1 MKKLFL
7 FFIITLTVVTAK
19 AQYLSI
25 GNLKYYITD
34 DYGYTVECVGLSS
47 AGESAN
53 PTEID
58 LPGKINYGGSTYT
71 VTDVKDY
78 AFSGNTRITVLKVCH
93 GVTSIGYR
101 AFSGCTSL
109 KYVYLPSSVTLLDN
123 YSFANTSSMMQFNY
137 ASQSV
142 PTFYSGTFS
151 GMRSASL
158 VVSTFEAK
166 TAFSSNSTFSSAFSS
181 INANGRGAYDFT
193 SGSGCYVVIG
203 SNTCMLVG
211 LLSNTPSIPVSAT
224 NNDNYT
230 YGGLT
235 SPEYYKVT
243 VAAPRLA
250 ELSEKQ
256 SSLTSFTW
264 LGSEA
269 KKIGISAF
277 QGCTALTTVKVSA
290 DTLDNYAFYNCPAI
304 TTLQLYETGS
314 EYNGVKR
321 INSMAFAYDHGLV
334 NVYIPSS
341 VIYMAEGG
349 NMPFYMCNNLEK
361 YTVSSS
367 NQYYASSGY
376 SNLYNKSLTKL
387 IHMPRNGGG
396 TNYSYFLSGYQMEQ
410 PSTLTEIGDYACYY
424 HNKLQQVVLNY
435 GVKTIGNNAFAN
447 CDKLTYMLIPSSVTN
462 YKTNSFYGLYS
473 LTDLYL
479 NRDNYPSQLADL
491 VNRANINLHV
501 PYPMVNYYKNTS
513 LGSSFKSVDGNAW
526 DIYSGYL
533 FFTVTSTEPYSDPN
547 NTVNYDGGQA
557 KLVHGQS
564 VYVNSKYNLYDI
576 QISHSLNVG
585 GDLYCPTAIEKNY
598 YQVLKQNS
606 STENIIYYGHTIKEV
621 EDSAFY
627 NCQNLK
633 ISNGSLDHL
642 KTIGKA
648 AFSKTTNLTSMSFS
662 DVEVIKE
669 YAFDHSGL
677 SGDIELPKIRNVGL
691 NAFFYCPGITSMTFY
706 GEPYLSTACFGYNAS
721 NCLYYVDASQ
731 YYRLTHQQY
740 TWYISDDMT
749 TADERMRPF
758 VKLDNDTRIFSCH
771 KSVEQPAGGSFYTIP
786 SYDASKN
793 RLNTSKWNGAIPA
806 STAMLMKGSKGQ
818 VYKFKNLGTSTAT
831 PTNMLMPVIND
842 YFVNTVGGYLYNEQT
857 HQFDYDTGNEVSPYS
872 TIEPSYG
879 YLSINTLQNHVNIDL
894 FSSSS
899 VPGDVNGDGTVTA
912 ADITALYDYML
923 NNDSSHITNGDQTG
937 DGIITAADITAVYT
951 IMLGSN

>member
-1 MKKLFL
+1 
-7 FFIITLTVVTAK
+7 
-19 AQYLSI
+19 
-25 GNLKYYITD
+25 
-34 DYGYTVECVGLSS
+34 
-47 AGESAN
+47 
-53 PTEID
+53 
-58 LPGKINYGGSTYT
+58 
-71 VTDVKDY
+71 
-78 AFSGNTRITVLKVCH
+78 
-93 GVTSIGYR
+93 
-101 AFSGCTSL
+101 
-109 KYVYLPSSVTLLDN
+109 
-123 YSFANTSSMMQFNY
+123 
-137 ASQSV
+137 
-142 PTFYSGTFS
+142 
-151 GMRSASL
+151 
-158 VVSTFEAK
+158 
-166 TAFSSNSTFSSAFSS
+166 
-181 INANGRGAYDFT
+181 
-193 SGSGCYVVIG
+193 
-203 SNTCMLVG
+203 
-211 LLSNTPSIPVSAT
+211 
-224 NNDNYT
+224 
-230 YGGLT
+230 
-235 SPEYYKVT
+235 
-243 VAAPRLA
+243 
-250 ELSEKQ
+250 
-256 SSLTSFTW
+256 
-264 LGSEA
+264 
-269 KKIGISAF
+269 
-277 QGCTALTTVKVSA
+277 
-290 DTLDNYAFYNCPAI
+290 
-304 TTLQLYETGS
+304 
-314 EYNGVKR
+314 
-321 INSMAFAYDHGLV
+321 MAFAYDHGLV

-367 NQYYASSGY
+367 NQYYASAGY
-376 SNLYNKSLTKL
+376 SNLYNKSFTKL

-396 TNYSYFLSGYQMEQ
+396 TNYSYFLSGYQMMQ

-435 GVKTIGNNAFAN
+435 GVKTIGNSAFAN

-462 YKTNSFYGLYS
+462 YKADSFDGLYS

-479 NRDNYPSQLADL
+479 NRDNYPSQLANL
-491 VNRANINLHV
+491 VNRGNINLHV

-564 VYVNSKYNLYDI
+564 VYVNNKYNLYGI
-576 QISHSLNVG
+576 EISHSLNVG

-627 NCQNLK
+627 NCQYLK

-691 NAFFYCPGITSMTFY
+691 NAFFHCPGITSMTFY
-706 GEPYLSTACFGYNAS
+706 GAPTLTTACFGYNADV
-721 NCLYYVDASQ
+721 CLYFVDASQ

-771 KSVEQPAGGSFYTIP
+771 KSVEQPAGGIFYTIP

-793 RLNTSKWNGAIPA
+793 RLTTLKWNGAIPA
-806 STAMLMKGSKGQ
+806 STAMLMHQ
-818 VYKFKNLGTSTAT
+818 GTG
-831 PTNMLMPVIND
+831 L
-842 YFVNTVGGYLYNEQT
+842 
-857 HQFDYDTGNEVSPYS
+857 
-872 TIEPSYG
+872 
-879 YLSINTLQNHVNIDL
+879 
-894 FSSSS
+894 
-899 VPGDVNGDGTVTA
+899 
-912 ADITALYDYML
+912 
-923 NNDSSHITNGDQTG
+923 
-937 DGIITAADITAVYT
+937 
-951 IMLGSN
+951 

>member
-123 YSFANTSSMMQFNY
+123 YSFANTSSMTQFNY

-181 INANGRGAYDFT
+181 INANGRGAYDFS
-193 SGSGCYVVIG
+193 SGSGCYVVSG

-314 EYNGVKR
+314 ENYGVKR

-367 NQYYASSGY
+367 NQYYASAGY
-376 SNLYNKSLTKL
+376 SNLYNKSFTKL

-396 TNYSYFLSGYQMEQ
+396 TKYSYFLNGYQMEL
-410 PSTLTEIGDYACYY
+410 PSTVTEIGDYACYY
-424 HNKLQQVVLNY
+424 HNKLQEVVLSY

-462 YKTNSFYGLYS
+462 YKADSFDGLYS

-479 NRDNYPSQLADL
+479 NRDNYPSQLANL
-491 VNRANINLHV
+491 VNRGNINLHV

-564 VYVNSKYNLYDI
+564 VYVNNKYNLYDI

-677 SGDIELPKIRNVGL
+677 SG
-691 NAFFYCPGITSMTFY
+691 
-706 GEPYLSTACFGYNAS
+706 
-721 NCLYYVDASQ
+721 VDASQ

-793 RLNTSKWNGAIPA
+793 RLTTSKWNGAIPA
-806 STAMLMKGSKGQ
+806 STAMLMKGTKGQ

-831 PTNMLMPVIND
+831 PTNMLVPVIND

-879 YLSINTLQNHVNIDL
+879 YLSINTSQNHVNIDL
-894 FSSSS
+894 FSSAS
-899 VPGDVNGDGTVTA
+899 VPGDVNGDGYVSSV
-912 ADITALYDYML
+912 DITALYNWLL
-923 NNDSSHITNGDQTG
+923 NGDDSDIVNGDQND
-937 DGIITAADITAVYT
+937 DGIISSVDITIIYN
-951 IMLGSN
+951 ILLGSN

>member
-1 MKKLFL
+1 MKKLLLFL
-7 FFIITLTVVTAK
+7 IVTLTVVTAK

-34 DYGYTVECVGLSS
+34 DYAYTLECVGLSS
-47 AGESAN
+47 AGQSAN

-58 LPGKINYGGSTYT
+58 IPGKIEYGGSTYT
-71 VTDVKDY
+71 VTNVGSS
-78 AFSGNTRITVLKVCH
+78 AFSGNTTISVLKVCY
-93 GVTSIGYR
+93 GVTSIGTS
-101 AFSGCTSL
+101 AFSGCTALS
-109 KYVYLPSSVTLLDN
+109 YVYLPSSVNTIGN
-123 YSFANTSSMMQFNY
+123 YAFANTSKMAQFNY
-137 ASQSV
+137 AAQRV
-142 PTFYSGTFS
+142 PTVYSNTFS

-158 VVSTFEAK
+158 VLSTMEAKSAFNSSSTFT
-166 TAFSSNSTFSSAFSS
+166 TAFSGIS
-181 INANGRGAYDFT
+181 ANGRGANDFS
-193 SGSGCYVVIG
+193 SGAGCYVVNG

-211 LLSNTPSIPVSAT
+211 LLSNAPTIPVSAT

-230 YGGLT
+230 FGGLS

-314 EYNGVKR
+314 ENNGVKR
-321 INSMAFAYDHGLV
+321 IHSMAFAYDHGLT

-361 YTVSSS
+361 YSVSSN
-367 NQYYASSGY
+367 NQYYASIGY
-376 SNLYNKSLTKL
+376 GNLYNKSLTKL

-396 TNYSYFLSGYQMEQ
+396 TKYSYFLNGYQMEL
-410 PSTLTEIGDYACYY
+410 PSTVTEIGDYACYY
-424 HNKLQQVVLNY
+424 HNKLQEVVLSY

-462 YKTNSFYGLYS
+462 YKADSFYGLYS

-479 NRDNYPSQLADL
+479 NRDNYPSQLANL
-491 VNRANINLHV
+491 VNRGNINLHV
-501 PYPMVNYYKNTS
+501 PYPMVNYYKNTP

-526 DIYSGYL
+526 DIYSAYL
-533 FFTVTSTEPYSDPN
+533 FFTVTNVEPYSDPN
-547 NTVNYDGGQA
+547 NNVDYTGGQA

-564 VYVNSKYNLYDI
+564 VHVNNKYNFYNVEI
-576 QISHSLNVG
+576 PRSLNVG
-585 GDLYCPTAIEKNY
+585 GKLYCPTTIEKNY
-598 YQVLKQNS
+598 YEVLKQSS
-606 STENIIYYGHTIKEV
+606 STENNIIDGHTIKEV

-627 NCQNLK
+627 NFQNLK

-642 KTIGKA
+642 KTIGMA
-648 AFSKTTNLTSMSFS
+648 AFYKATSLTSIDLS
-662 DVEVIKE
+662 DVEMVKE
-669 YAFDHSGL
+669 YAFNYSGL
-677 SGDIELPKIRNVGL
+677 SGDIELPKIHFVGL
-691 NAFFYCPGITSMTFY
+691 NAFFHCPGITSMTFY
-706 GEPYLSTACFGYNAS
+706 GAPTLTTACFGYNADG
-721 NCLYYVDASQ
+721 CLYFVDASQ

-749 TADERMRPF
+749 TADEQMRPF

-793 RLNTSKWNGAIPA
+793 RLTTSKWNGAIPA
-806 STAMLMKGSKGQ
+806 STAMLMKGTKGH
-818 VYKFKNLGTSTAT
+818 VYKFKNLGTSTET
-831 PTNMLMPVIND
+831 PTNILVPVIKD

-879 YLSINTLQNHVNIDL
+879 YLTISTPQNHVNIDL
-894 FSSSS
+894 FDGGTI
-899 VPGDVNGDGTVTA
+899 PGDVNGDGKVNVSDVSALINMIMGITPMNQDL
-912 ADITALYDYML
+912 ADV
-923 NNDSSHITNGDQTG
+923 NGDG
-937 DGIITAADITAVYT
+937 KVNVSDVSALINIILDVH
-951 IMLGSN
+951 

>member
-1 MKKLFL
+1 M
-7 FFIITLTVVTAK
+7 
-19 AQYLSI
+19 
-25 GNLKYYITD
+25 
-34 DYGYTVECVGLSS
+34 
-47 AGESAN
+47 
-53 PTEID
+53 
-58 LPGKINYGGSTYT
+58 
-71 VTDVKDY
+71 
-78 AFSGNTRITVLKVCH
+78 
-93 GVTSIGYR
+93 
-101 AFSGCTSL
+101 
-109 KYVYLPSSVTLLDN
+109 
-123 YSFANTSSMMQFNY
+123 
-137 ASQSV
+137 
-142 PTFYSGTFS
+142 
-151 GMRSASL
+151 
-158 VVSTFEAK
+158 
-166 TAFSSNSTFSSAFSS
+166 
-181 INANGRGAYDFT
+181 
-193 SGSGCYVVIG
+193 
-203 SNTCMLVG
+203 
-211 LLSNTPSIPVSAT
+211 
-224 NNDNYT
+224 
-230 YGGLT
+230 
-235 SPEYYKVT
+235 
-243 VAAPRLA
+243 
-250 ELSEKQ
+250 
-256 SSLTSFTW
+256 
-264 LGSEA
+264 
-269 KKIGISAF
+269 
-277 QGCTALTTVKVSA
+277 TTVKVSA

-314 EYNGVKR
+314 ENNGVKR

-367 NQYYASSGY
+367 NQYYASAGY
-376 SNLYNKSLTKL
+376 SNLYNKSFTKL

-396 TNYSYFLSGYQMEQ
+396 TNYSYFLSGYQMMQ

-435 GVKTIGNNAFAN
+435 GVKTIGNSAFAN

-462 YKTNSFYGLYS
+462 YKADSFDGLYS

-479 NRDNYPSQLADL
+479 NRDNYPSQLANL
-491 VNRANINLHV
+491 VNRGNINLHV

-564 VYVNSKYNLYDI
+564 VHVNNKYNLYDI

-669 YAFDHSGL
+669 YAFNYSVL

-691 NAFFYCPGITSMTFY
+691 NAFFHCPGITSMTFY
-706 GEPYLSTACFGYNAS
+706 GAPTLTTACFGYNADG
-721 NCLYYVDASQ
+721 CLYFVDASQ

-793 RLNTSKWNGAIPA
+793 RLTTSKWNGAIPA
-806 STAMLMKGSKGQ
+806 STAMLMKGTKGQ
-818 VYKFKNLGTSTAT
+818 VYKFKNIGTSTAT
-831 PTNMLMPVIND
+831 PTNMLVPVIND

-879 YLSINTLQNHVNIDL
+879 YLSINTSQNHVNIDL
-894 FSSSS
+894 FSSAS
-899 VPGDVNGDGTVTA
+899 VPGDVNGDGNVTA
-912 ADITALYDYML
+912 ADVTALYSYLL
-923 NNDSSHITNGDQTG
+923 NNDNSAIVNGDQNG
-937 DGIITAADITAVYT
+937 DGNINAADVTSVYN
-951 IMLGSN
+951 ILLGSN

>member
-71 VTDVKDY
+71 VTDVRDY

-93 GVTSIGYR
+93 GVTSIGYH

-123 YSFANTSSMMQFNY
+123 YSFANTSSMTQFNY

-181 INANGRGAYDFT
+181 INANGRGAYDFS
-193 SGSGCYVVIG
+193 SGSGCYVVSG

-250 ELSEKQ
+250 ELSDKQ

-264 LGSEA
+264 LSSEA

-314 EYNGVKR
+314 ENNGVKR
-321 INSMAFAYDHGLV
+321 INSLAFAYDHGLV

-367 NQYYASSGY
+367 NQYYASAGY
-376 SNLYNKSLTKL
+376 SNLYNKSFTKL

-396 TNYSYFLSGYQMEQ
+396 TNYSYFFEWLSN
-410 PSTLTEIGDYACYY
+410 DA
-424 HNKLQQVVLNY
+424 
-435 GVKTIGNNAFAN
+435 
-447 CDKLTYMLIPSSVTN
+447 
-462 YKTNSFYGLYS
+462 
-473 LTDLYL
+473 
-479 NRDNYPSQLADL
+479 
-491 VNRANINLHV
+491 
-501 PYPMVNYYKNTS
+501 
-513 LGSSFKSVDGNAW
+513 
-526 DIYSGYL
+526 
-533 FFTVTSTEPYSDPN
+533 
-547 NTVNYDGGQA
+547 
-557 KLVHGQS
+557 
-564 VYVNSKYNLYDI
+564 
-576 QISHSLNVG
+576 
-585 GDLYCPTAIEKNY
+585 AI
-598 YQVLKQNS
+598 
-606 STENIIYYGHTIKEV
+606 
-621 EDSAFY
+621 
-627 NCQNLK
+627 
-633 ISNGSLDHL
+633 
-642 KTIGKA
+642 
-648 AFSKTTNLTSMSFS
+648 
-662 DVEVIKE
+662 
-669 YAFDHSGL
+669 
-677 SGDIELPKIRNVGL
+677 
-691 NAFFYCPGITSMTFY
+691 
-706 GEPYLSTACFGYNAS
+706 
-721 NCLYYVDASQ
+721 DA
-731 YYRLTHQQY
+731 H
-740 TWYISDDMT
+740 
-749 TADERMRPF
+749 
-758 VKLDNDTRIFSCH
+758 
-771 KSVEQPAGGSFYTIP
+771 
-786 SYDASKN
+786 
-793 RLNTSKWNGAIPA
+793 
-806 STAMLMKGSKGQ
+806 
-818 VYKFKNLGTSTAT
+818 
-831 PTNMLMPVIND
+831 
-842 YFVNTVGGYLYNEQT
+842 
-857 HQFDYDTGNEVSPYS
+857 
-872 TIEPSYG
+872 
-879 YLSINTLQNHVNIDL
+879 
-894 FSSSS
+894 
-899 VPGDVNGDGTVTA
+899 
-912 ADITALYDYML
+912 
-923 NNDSSHITNGDQTG
+923 
-937 DGIITAADITAVYT
+937 
-951 IMLGSN
+951 

>member
-1 MKKLFL
+1 
-7 FFIITLTVVTAK
+7 
-19 AQYLSI
+19 
-25 GNLKYYITD
+25 
-34 DYGYTVECVGLSS
+34 
-47 AGESAN
+47 
-53 PTEID
+53 
-58 LPGKINYGGSTYT
+58 
-71 VTDVKDY
+71 
-78 AFSGNTRITVLKVCH
+78 
-93 GVTSIGYR
+93 
-101 AFSGCTSL
+101 
-109 KYVYLPSSVTLLDN
+109 
-123 YSFANTSSMMQFNY
+123 
-137 ASQSV
+137 
-142 PTFYSGTFS
+142 
-151 GMRSASL
+151 
-158 VVSTFEAK
+158 
-166 TAFSSNSTFSSAFSS
+166 
-181 INANGRGAYDFT
+181 
-193 SGSGCYVVIG
+193 
-203 SNTCMLVG
+203 
-211 LLSNTPSIPVSAT
+211 
-224 NNDNYT
+224 
-230 YGGLT
+230 
-235 SPEYYKVT
+235 
-243 VAAPRLA
+243 
-250 ELSEKQ
+250 
-256 SSLTSFTW
+256 
-264 LGSEA
+264 
-269 KKIGISAF
+269 
-277 QGCTALTTVKVSA
+277 
-290 DTLDNYAFYNCPAI
+290 
-304 TTLQLYETGS
+304 
-314 EYNGVKR
+314 
-321 INSMAFAYDHGLV
+321 
-334 NVYIPSS
+334 
-341 VIYMAEGG
+341 
-349 NMPFYMCNNLEK
+349 
-361 YTVSSS
+361 
-367 NQYYASSGY
+367 
-376 SNLYNKSLTKL
+376 
-387 IHMPRNGGG
+387 MPRNGGG

-462 YKTNSFYGLYS
+462 YKAGSFDGLYS

-491 VNRANINLHV
+491 VNRGNINLHV
-501 PYPMVNYYKNTS
+501 PYPRVNYYKNTS

-547 NTVNYDGGQA
+547 NTVNYNGGQA

-564 VYVNSKYNLYDI
+564 VHVNNKYNLYGI
-576 QISHSLNVG
+576 EISHSLNVG

-598 YQVLKQNS
+598 YEVLKQNS

-627 NCQNLK
+627 NCQYLK

-648 AFSKTTNLTSMSFS
+648 AFYKTTNLTSMSFS

-793 RLNTSKWNGAIPA
+793 RLTTSKWNGAIPA

-831 PTNMLMPVIND
+831 PTNMLVPVIND

-879 YLSINTLQNHVNIDL
+879 YLSINTSQNHVNIDL
-894 FSSSS
+894 FSSAS

-937 DGIITAADITAVYT
+937 DDIITAADITAVYT

>member
-1 MKKLFL
+1 MKKLLLFL
-7 FFIITLTVVTAK
+7 IVTLTVVTAK

-34 DYGYTVECVGLSS
+34 DYAYTLECVGLSS
-47 AGESAN
+47 AGQSVN

-58 LPGKINYGGSTYT
+58 IPGKIEYGGSTYT
-71 VTDVKDY
+71 VTNVGSS
-78 AFSGNTRITVLKVCH
+78 AFSGNTTISVLKVCY
-93 GVTSIGYR
+93 GVTSIGTS
-101 AFSGCTSL
+101 AFSGCTALS
-109 KYVYLPSSVTLLDN
+109 YVYLPSSVNTIGN
-123 YSFANTSSMMQFNY
+123 YAFANTSKMAQFNY
-137 ASQSV
+137 AAQRV
-142 PTFYSGTFS
+142 PTVYSNTFS

-158 VVSTFEAK
+158 VLSTMEAKSAFNSSTFT
-166 TAFSSNSTFSSAFSS
+166 TAFSGIS
-181 INANGRGAYDFT
+181 ANGRGANDFS
-193 SGSGCYVVIG
+193 SGAGCYVVNG

-211 LLSNTPSIPVSAT
+211 LLSNAPTIPVSAT

-230 YGGLT
+230 FGGLS

-264 LGSEA
+264 LSSEA

-314 EYNGVKR
+314 ENNGVKR
-321 INSMAFAYDHGLV
+321 IHSMAFAYDHGLT

-361 YTVSSS
+361 YSVSSN
-367 NQYYASSGY
+367 NQYYASVGLG
-376 SNLYNKSLTKL
+376 NLYNKSLTKL

-396 TNYSYFLSGYQMEQ
+396 TKYSYFLNGYQMEL
-410 PSTLTEIGDYACYY
+410 PSTVTEIGDYACYY
-424 HNKLQQVVLNY
+424 HNKLQEVVLSY
-435 GVKTIGNNAFAN
+435 GVKTIGNNAFDN

-462 YKTNSFYGLYS
+462 YKADSFDGLYS

-479 NRDNYPSQLADL
+479 NRDNYPSQLANL
-491 VNRANINLHV
+491 VNRGNINLHV
-501 PYPMVNYYKNTS
+501 PYPMVNYYKNTP

-564 VYVNSKYNLYDI
+564 VYVNNKYNLYGI
-576 QISHSLNVG
+576 QISHCLNVG

-598 YQVLKQNS
+598 YEVLKQNS

-627 NCQNLK
+627 NCQYLK

-669 YAFDHSGL
+669 YAFDHSVL
-677 SGDIELPKIRNVGL
+677 SGDIVLPKIRNVGL
-691 NAFFYCPGITSMTFY
+691 NAFFHCPGITSMTFY
-706 GEPYLSTACFGYNAS
+706 GAPTLTTACFGYNADG
-721 NCLYYVDASQ
+721 CLYFVDASQ

-793 RLNTSKWNGAIPA
+793 RLTTSKWNGAIPA
-806 STAMLMKGSKGQ
+806 STAMLMKGTKGH
-818 VYKFKNLGTSTAT
+818 VYKFKNLGTSTET
-831 PTNMLMPVIND
+831 PTNILVPVIKD

-879 YLSINTLQNHVNIDL
+879 YLTISTPQNHVNIDL
-894 FSSSS
+894 FDGGTI
-899 VPGDVNGDGTVTA
+899 PGDVNGDGKVNVSDVSALINMIMSITPMNQTL
-912 ADITALYDYML
+912 ADV
-923 NNDSSHITNGDQTG
+923 NGDG
-937 DGIITAADITAVYT
+937 KVNVSDVSALINII
-951 IMLGSN
+951 LGV

>member
-1 MKKLFL
+1 MKKLLLFL
-7 FFIITLTVVTAK
+7 IVTLTLVTAK

-34 DYGYTVECVGLSS
+34 DYAYTLECVGLSS
-47 AGESAN
+47 AGQSAN

-58 LPGKINYGGSTYT
+58 IPGKIEYGGSTYT
-71 VTDVKDY
+71 VTNVGSS
-78 AFSGNTRITVLKVCH
+78 AFSGNTTISVLKVCY
-93 GVTSIGYR
+93 GVTSIGTS
-101 AFSGCTSL
+101 AFSGCTALS
-109 KYVYLPSSVTLLDN
+109 YVYLPSSVNTIGN
-123 YSFANTSSMMQFNY
+123 YAFANTSKMAQFNY
-137 ASQSV
+137 AAQRV
-142 PTFYSGTFS
+142 PTVYSNTFS

-158 VVSTFEAK
+158 VLSTMEAKSAFNSSTFT
-166 TAFSSNSTFSSAFSS
+166 TAFSGIS
-181 INANGRGAYDFT
+181 ANGRGANDFS
-193 SGSGCYVVIG
+193 SGAGCYVVNG

-211 LLSNTPSIPVSAT
+211 LLSNAPTIPVSAT

-230 YGGLT
+230 FGGLS

-314 EYNGVKR
+314 ENNGVKR
-321 INSMAFAYDHGLV
+321 IHSMAFAYDHGLT

-361 YTVSSS
+361 YSVSSN
-367 NQYYASSGY
+367 NQYYASIGY
-376 SNLYNKSLTKL
+376 GNLYNKSLTKL

-396 TNYSYFLSGYQMEQ
+396 TKYSYFLNGYQMEL
-410 PSTLTEIGDYACYY
+410 PSTVTEIGDYACYY
-424 HNKLQQVVLNY
+424 HNKLQEVVLSY

-462 YKTNSFYGLYS
+462 YKADSFDGLYS
-473 LTDLYL
+473 LKDLYL
-479 NRDNYPSQLADL
+479 NRDNYPSQLANL
-491 VNRANINLHV
+491 VNRGNINLHV

-564 VYVNSKYNLYDI
+564 VHVNNKYNFYGI
-576 QISHSLNVG
+576 EISHSLNVG
-585 GDLYCPTAIEKNY
+585 GALYCPTAIEKNY
-598 YQVLKQNS
+598 YEVLKQNS

-627 NCQNLK
+627 NCQYLK

-669 YAFDHSGL
+669 YAFNYSVL

-691 NAFFYCPGITSMTFY
+691 NAFFHCPGITSMTFY
-706 GEPYLSTACFGYNAS
+706 GAPTLTTACFGYNADG
-721 NCLYYVDASQ
+721 CLYFVDASQ

-749 TADERMRPF
+749 TADEHMRPF

-793 RLNTSKWNGAIPA
+793 RLTTSKWNGAIPA
-806 STAMLMKGSKGQ
+806 STAMLMKGTKGH
-818 VYKFKNLGTSTAT
+818 VYKFKNLGTSTET
-831 PTNMLMPVIND
+831 PTNILVPVIKD

-879 YLSINTLQNHVNIDL
+879 YLTISTPQNHVNIDL
-894 FSSSS
+894 FDDGTI
-899 VPGDVNGDGTVTA
+899 PGDVNGDGAVNVTDVTTLVNMILGVVPKDMA
-912 ADITALYDYML
+912 RADV
-923 NNDSSHITNGDQTG
+923 NGDGNVNVSDVTTLVN
-937 DGIITAADITAVYT
+937 II
-951 IMLGSN
+951 LGVG

>member
-1 MKKLFL
+1 MKKLLLFL
-7 FFIITLTVVTAK
+7 IVTLTVVTAK

-34 DYGYTVECVGLSS
+34 DYAYTLECVGLSS
-47 AGESAN
+47 AGQSAN

-58 LPGKINYGGSTYT
+58 IPGKIEYGGSTYT
-71 VTDVKDY
+71 VTNVGSS
-78 AFSGNTRITVLKVCH
+78 AFSGNTTISVLKVCY
-93 GVTSIGYR
+93 GVTSIGTS
-101 AFSGCTSL
+101 AFSGCTALS
-109 KYVYLPSSVTLLDN
+109 YVYLPSSVNTIGN
-123 YSFANTSSMMQFNY
+123 YAFANTSKMAQFNY
-137 ASQSV
+137 AAQRV
-142 PTFYSGTFS
+142 PTVYSNTFS

-158 VVSTFEAK
+158 VLSTMEAKSAFNSSSTFT
-166 TAFSSNSTFSSAFSS
+166 TAFSGIS
-181 INANGRGAYDFT
+181 ANGRGANDFS
-193 SGSGCYVVIG
+193 SGAGCYVVNG

-211 LLSNTPSIPVSAT
+211 LLSNAPTIPVSAT
-224 NNDNYT
+224 NNDNCT
-230 YGGLT
+230 FGGLS

-314 EYNGVKR
+314 ENNGVKR
-321 INSMAFAYDHGLV
+321 IHSMAFAYDHGLT

-361 YTVSSS
+361 YSVSSS
-367 NQYYASSGY
+367 NQYYASTGY

-396 TNYSYFLSGYQMEQ
+396 TKYSYFLNGYQMEL
-410 PSTLTEIGDYACYY
+410 PSTVTEIGDYACYY
-424 HNKLQQVVLNY
+424 HNKLQEVVLSY

-462 YKTNSFYGLYS
+462 YKADSFYGLYS

-479 NRDNYPSQLADL
+479 NRDNYPSQLANL
-491 VNRANINLHV
+491 VNRGNINLHV
-501 PYPMVNYYKNTS
+501 PYPMVNYYKNTP

-564 VYVNSKYNLYDI
+564 VHVNNKYNFYGI
-576 QISHSLNVG
+576 EISHSLNVG
-585 GDLYCPTAIEKNY
+585 GALYCPTAIEKNY
-598 YQVLKQNS
+598 YEVLKQNS

-627 NCQNLK
+627 NCQYLK

-669 YAFDHSGL
+669 YAFDHSVL

-691 NAFFYCPGITSMTFY
+691 NAFFHCPGITSMTFY
-706 GEPYLSTACFGYNAS
+706 GAPTLTTACFGYNADG
-721 NCLYYVDASQ
+721 CLYFVDASQ

-793 RLNTSKWNGAIPA
+793 RLTTSKWNGAIPA
-806 STAMLMKGSKGQ
+806 STAMLMKGTKGH
-818 VYKFKNLGTSTAT
+818 VYKFKNLGTSTET
-831 PTNMLMPVIND
+831 PTNILVPVIKD

-879 YLSINTLQNHVNIDL
+879 YLTISNPQNHVNIDL
-894 FSSSS
+894 FDGGTI
-899 VPGDVNGDGTVTA
+899 PGDVNGDGAVNVTDVTTLVNMILGVVPKDMA
-912 ADITALYDYML
+912 RADV
-923 NNDSSHITNGDQTG
+923 NGDGNVNVSDVTTLVN
-937 DGIITAADITAVYT
+937 II
-951 IMLGSN
+951 LGVG

>member
-1 MKKLFL
+1 
-7 FFIITLTVVTAK
+7 
-19 AQYLSI
+19 
-25 GNLKYYITD
+25 
-34 DYGYTVECVGLSS
+34 
-47 AGESAN
+47 
-53 PTEID
+53 
-58 LPGKINYGGSTYT
+58 
-71 VTDVKDY
+71 
-78 AFSGNTRITVLKVCH
+78 
-93 GVTSIGYR
+93 
-101 AFSGCTSL
+101 
-109 KYVYLPSSVTLLDN
+109 
-123 YSFANTSSMMQFNY
+123 MM
-137 ASQSV
+137 
-142 PTFYSGTFS
+142 
-151 GMRSASL
+151 
-158 VVSTFEAK
+158 
-166 TAFSSNSTFSSAFSS
+166 
-181 INANGRGAYDFT
+181 
-193 SGSGCYVVIG
+193 
-203 SNTCMLVG
+203 
-211 LLSNTPSIPVSAT
+211 
-224 NNDNYT
+224 
-230 YGGLT
+230 
-235 SPEYYKVT
+235 
-243 VAAPRLA
+243 
-250 ELSEKQ
+250 
-256 SSLTSFTW
+256 
-264 LGSEA
+264 
-269 KKIGISAF
+269 
-277 QGCTALTTVKVSA
+277 
-290 DTLDNYAFYNCPAI
+290 
-304 TTLQLYETGS
+304 
-314 EYNGVKR
+314 
-321 INSMAFAYDHGLV
+321 
-334 NVYIPSS
+334 
-341 VIYMAEGG
+341 
-349 NMPFYMCNNLEK
+349 
-361 YTVSSS
+361 
-367 NQYYASSGY
+367 
-376 SNLYNKSLTKL
+376 
-387 IHMPRNGGG
+387 
-396 TNYSYFLSGYQMEQ
+396 Q

-435 GVKTIGNNAFAN
+435 GVKTIGNSAFAN

-462 YKTNSFYGLYS
+462 YKADSFDGLYS

-479 NRDNYPSQLADL
+479 NRDNYPSQLANL
-491 VNRANINLHV
+491 VNRGNINLHV

-564 VYVNSKYNLYDI
+564 VHVNNKYNLYDI

-669 YAFDHSGL
+669 YAFNYSVL

-691 NAFFYCPGITSMTFY
+691 NAFFHCPGITSMTFY
-706 GEPYLSTACFGYNAS
+706 GAPTLTTACFGYNADG
-721 NCLYYVDASQ
+721 CLYFVDASQ

-793 RLNTSKWNGAIPA
+793 RLTTSKWNGAIPA
-806 STAMLMKGSKGQ
+806 STAMLMKGTKGQ
-818 VYKFKNLGTSTAT
+818 VYKFKNIGTSTAT
-831 PTNMLMPVIND
+831 PTNMLVPVIND

>member
-71 VTDVKDY
+71 VTDVRDY

-93 GVTSIGYR
+93 GVTSIGYH

-123 YSFANTSSMMQFNY
+123 YSFANTSSMTQFNY

-181 INANGRGAYDFT
+181 INANGRGAYDFS
-193 SGSGCYVVIG
+193 SGSGCYVVSG

-264 LGSEA
+264 LSSEA

-314 EYNGVKR
+314 ENNGVKR

-367 NQYYASSGY
+367 NQYYASAGY
-376 SNLYNKSLTKL
+376 SNLYNKSFTKL

-479 NRDNYPSQLADL
+479 NRDNYPSQLANL
-491 VNRANINLHV
+491 VNRGNINLHV

-564 VYVNSKYNLYDI
+564 VYVNNKYNFYDI

-585 GDLYCPTAIEKNY
+585 GYLYCPTAIEKNY

-627 NCQNLK
+627 NCQYLK
-633 ISNGSLDHL
+633 ISNGSLNHL

-669 YAFDHSGL
+669 YAFDHSVL

-691 NAFFYCPGITSMTFY
+691 NAFFHCPGITSMTFY
-706 GEPYLSTACFGYNAS
+706 GAPTLTTACFGYNADG
-721 NCLYYVDASQ
+721 CLYFVDASQ

-793 RLNTSKWNGAIPA
+793 RLTTSKWNGAIPA
-806 STAMLMKGSKGQ
+806 STAMLMKGTKGQ
-818 VYKFKNLGTSTAT
+818 VYKFKNIGTSTAT
-831 PTNMLMPVIND
+831 PTNMLVPVIND

-879 YLSINTLQNHVNIDL
+879 YLSINTSQNHVNIDL
-894 FSSSS
+894 FSSAS
-899 VPGDVNGDGTVTA
+899 VPGDVNGDGNVTA
-912 ADITALYDYML
+912 ADVTALYSYLL
-923 NNDSSHITNGDQTG
+923 NNDNSAIVNGDQNG
-937 DGIITAADITAVYT
+937 DGNINAADVTSVYN
-951 IMLGSN
+951 ILLGSN